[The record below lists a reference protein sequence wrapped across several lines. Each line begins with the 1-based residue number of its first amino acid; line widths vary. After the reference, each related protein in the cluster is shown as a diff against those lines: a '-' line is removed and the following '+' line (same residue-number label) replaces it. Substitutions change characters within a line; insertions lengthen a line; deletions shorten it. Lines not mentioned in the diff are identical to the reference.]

1 MAKSPARNQGPL
13 TDDAFNALL
22 AACQEDYDNASSNW
36 KPDPGEYTVMLADIH
51 KGIAADKDDPSKRYF
66 YIRPTWE
73 IIGHTNLNGV
83 KFAGDFLTNRN
94 NISLSILKGFI
105 ETLLGR
111 ASGRLSEDV
120 TEVMTCIGVTCVVQI
135 VQSKNGQYKNDRL
148 KEVIADIDPSETGN
162 ESPV

>member
-1 MAKSPARNQGPL
+1 MSERAEGSNADL
-13 TDDAFNALL
+13 VALL
-22 AACQEDYDNASSNW
+22 RE
-36 KPDPGEYTVMLADIH
+36 E
-51 KGIAADKDDPSKRYF
+51 IAARGRITF
-66 YIRPTWE
+66 ARFME
-73 IIGHTNLNGV
+73 LAVGHPEHGYYVSGELRTG
-83 KFAGDFLTNRN
+83 FAGDFLTNRN

-120 TEVMTCIGVTCVVQI
+120 AEVMTCIGVTCVVQI